1 MKKIL
6 ISIGTLGVMSF
17 TTNQV
22 IDTWL
27 LSEAINNIQDMK
39 EWMKEDV
46 SNGKIN
52 ESVASD
58 YLDVLDETEDL
69 LMQYNDYINLA
80 SYRLNTNE

>member
-6 ISIGTLGVMSF
+6 ISIGTLGIMSF